1 MLSLLNSKHSFIEN
15 PTRTY
20 SAEDCGSPVELRQR
34 TGREGREAVLSLT
47 SDLTS
52 SITSAASASTLVG
65 DAMDSSAYYSGEEEE
80 IGETTAFLEKPPGR
94 SAGRKWSPGDDTGSQ
109 KRRLN
114 LNLAHSHG
122 LNLTHIESEIQF
134 ADSD

>member
-1 MLSLLNSKHSFIEN
+1 M
-15 PTRTY
+15 
-20 SAEDCGSPVELRQR
+20 AEDCGSSPVKLRER
-34 TGREGREAVLSLT
+34 NGREGREAAVLSLT

-65 DAMDSSAYYSGEEEE
+65 DAMDSSAYYSGEDE

-94 SAGRKWSPGDDTGSQ
+94 AVVRNTGSQ
-109 KRRLN
+109 KRLLN

>member
-1 MLSLLNSKHSFIEN
+1 M
-15 PTRTY
+15 
-20 SAEDCGSPVELRQR
+20 
-34 TGREGREAVLSLT
+34 LSLT

-65 DAMDSSAYYSGEEEE
+65 DAMDSSAYYSGEDE

-94 SAGRKWSPGDDTGSQ
+94 NTDNNGSQ
-109 KRRLN
+109 KRLLK

>member
-1 MLSLLNSKHSFIEN
+1 MREKS
-15 PTRTY
+15 
-20 SAEDCGSPVELRQR
+20 
-34 TGREGREAVLSLT
+34 GREGREVSLT

-65 DAMDSSAYYSGEEEE
+65 DAMDSSAYYSGEEE
-80 IGETTAFLEKPPGR
+80 IGETTAFLEKPPGEGVR
-94 SAGRKWSPGDDTGSQ
+94 RKRKSSDAASQ
-109 KRRLN
+109 KRLLN

>member
-1 MLSLLNSKHSFIEN
+1 M
-15 PTRTY
+15 
-20 SAEDCGSPVELRQR
+20 ELRDKR
-34 TGREGREAVLSLT
+34 GREYKSGREAALSLT

-65 DAMDSSAYYSGEEEE
+65 DAMDSSAYYSGEEE
-80 IGETTAFLEKPPGR
+80 IGETTAFLEKPPAGGEV
-94 SAGRKWSPGDDTGSQ
+94 GRK
-109 KRRLN
+109 RMLN

-122 LNLTHIESEIQF
+122 LNLTHIESEIHF

>member
-1 MLSLLNSKHSFIEN
+1 MLLKHSFITIT
-15 PTRTY
+15 TRTY
-20 SAEDCGSPVELRQR
+20 SVEDCGSPVELRQR
-34 TGREGREAVLSLT
+34 SGREGKEGVLSLT

-65 DAMDSSAYYSGEEEE
+65 DAMDSSAYYSGEEE

-94 SAGRKWSPGDDTGSQ
+94 GVGRKSSPGDNSGSQ
-109 KRRLN
+109 KRLNLN

>member
-1 MLSLLNSKHSFIEN
+1 M
-15 PTRTY
+15 
-20 SAEDCGSPVELRQR
+20 
-34 TGREGREAVLSLT
+34 LSLT

-65 DAMDSSAYYSGEEEE
+65 DAMDSSAYYSGEEE

-94 SAGRKWSPGDDTGSQ
+94 AVGRKWSPGDNTGSQ
-109 KRRLN
+109 RLN
-114 LNLAHSHG
+114 LNLAHGHG

>member
-1 MLSLLNSKHSFIEN
+1 M
-15 PTRTY
+15 
-20 SAEDCGSPVELRQR
+20 AEDDCGSPVELRDKS
-34 TGREGREAVLSLT
+34 GREAALSLT

-65 DAMDSSAYYSGEEEE
+65 DAMDSSAYYSGEEE
-80 IGETTAFLEKPPGR
+80 IGETTAFLEKPPGGGV
-94 SAGRKWSPGDDTGSQ
+94 GRNRKSSPGDAGGSQ
-109 KRRLN
+109 KRLLN